1 MHVLC
6 LVKTVFYF
14 WHLDDLIFAF
24 AVSSDE
30 AINTL
35 GHASLCSY
43 SEQDKLVET
52 GLLGTY
58 LLKNFMKFCQI
69 VSQER
74 HPSISKDEN
83 VHDTVLDLQGSY
95 PLGMSDCPSPQ
106 TYHLLERA

>member
-43 SEQDKLVET
+43 SE
-52 GLLGTY
+52 
-58 LLKNFMKFCQI
+58 
-69 VSQER
+69 
-74 HPSISKDEN
+74 
-83 VHDTVLDLQGSY
+83 
-95 PLGMSDCPSPQ
+95 
-106 TYHLLERA
+106 

>member
-30 AINTL
+30 AINIL

-43 SEQDKLVET
+43 SE
-52 GLLGTY
+52 
-58 LLKNFMKFCQI
+58 
-69 VSQER
+69 
-74 HPSISKDEN
+74 
-83 VHDTVLDLQGSY
+83 
-95 PLGMSDCPSPQ
+95 
-106 TYHLLERA
+106 